1 MVDLALETRVSG
13 DQILGHLTRII
24 EILEAQINT
33 QPLDRRLHHGI
44 PDSNI
49 SALSLR
55 ERETD

>member
-1 MVDLALETRVSG
+1 MVDLALEARVSG
-13 DQILGHLTRII
+13 DQILGHLTRVI

-33 QPLDRRLHHGI
+33 QPLCRRLQRGV

-49 SALSLR
+49 GALSLR